1 MRKWV
6 SCISLIIIQMIVM
19 STIIQFHHH
28 DTKGNIILAISVINC
43 NNHNEHCSN
52 TTTVDNHNH
61 IHNNYTCDHNDTH
74 KDCSGNKCIT
84 HFDDYQI
91 AKQTSI
97 ALECFPIILLA
108 DITQRPIIQLIA
120 CINEHLSNIY
130 QYAPIFKG
138 VVYVRSL
145 RAPPTC

>member
-1 MRKWV
+1 MRKWE

-28 DTKGNIILAISVINC
+28 DTNGNIILAISVINC

-52 TTTVDNHNH
+52 TNVDNHNH

-108 DITQRPIIQLIA
+108 DITQRPTIQLIA